1 MHWMENSILQYSTS
15 FVTVLASSRNVD
27 AFWPLFGILPPR
39 ASARVRS
46 EQAVDELDW
55 FNGDLRWRSSA
66 AAMPG
71 RGPALLFLEASQR
84 RAAASH
90 QAHYANPRFDF

>member
-1 MHWMENSILQYSTS
+1 MWT
-15 FVTVLASSRNVD
+15 
-27 AFWPLFGILPPR
+27 PFGPFLEFCLL
-39 ASARVRS
+39 
-46 EQAVDELDW
+46 EQVVDELDW